1 MRQHLG
7 RLSLVGHLTACAI
20 AGCGGSAG
28 HEDLRYH
35 TPQATVHTLLEAYGV
50 LELPQKEI
58 DRRMDIGRRFHLN
71 DPEARQLAFAD
82 WDEPAD
88 EGLAGYVF
96 GNLARAKDSLRISIT
111 EDVAHVRSANAEVR
125 IRPVVLQEDEIGW
138 RIVLDE
144 SVPPA
149 VARDLRQAW
158 EERAK
163 SATESGVPADLP
175 AVPTLPDPSKAY

>member
-1 MRQHLG
+1 MVLLTLG
-7 RLSLVGHLTACAI
+7 VIGA
-20 AGCGGSAG
+20 CGGSEG
-28 HEDLRYH
+28 HSDLRYH
-35 TPQATVHTLLEAYGV
+35 TPRATVHTLLEAYGV
-50 LELPQKEI
+50 LEISQKEI
-58 DRRMDIGRRFHLN
+58 DRRMDIGRGFHLN

-96 GNLARAKDSLRISIT
+96 GNLVRAKDSLRISIT
-111 EDVAHVRSANAEVR
+111 EDVAHVRSANPEVR
-125 IRPVVLQEDEIGW
+125 IRPVVLQEDEVGW

-158 EERAK
+158 EERAN
-163 SATESGVPADLP
+163 SETQPPVDTDLP
-175 AVPTLPDPSKAY
+175 AVPEVPEPTR

>member
-1 MRQHLG
+1 MD
-7 RLSLVGHLTACAI
+7 V
-20 AGCGGSAG
+20 GCGGSEG
-28 HEDLRYH
+28 HDDLRYH
-35 TPQATVHTLLEAYGV
+35 TPQATVHTLLEAYGI
-50 LELPQKEI
+50 LDLPQKEI
-58 DRRMDIGRRFHLN
+58 DRRMDIGRRFHLS
-71 DPEARQLAFAD
+71 DPEARRLAFAD

-125 IRPVVLQEDEIGW
+125 IRPVVLQEDDIGW
-138 RIVLDE
+138 RIVLED

-158 EERAK
+158 EERAG
-163 SATESGVPADLP
+163 SQTEAEGGAALPPVPSLP
-175 AVPTLPDPSKAY
+175 EPPGSSEHQR

>member
-1 MRQHLG
+1 ML
-7 RLSLVGHLTACAI
+7 LLTGAAGP
-20 AGCGGSAG
+20 GCGGGEG
-28 HEDLRYH
+28 HDDLRYH
-35 TPQATVHTLLEAYGV
+35 TPQATVHTLLDAYGV

-111 EDVAHVRSANAEVR
+111 EDVAHVRSADPEVR
-125 IRPVVLQEDEIGW
+125 IRPVVLQEDEVGW

-149 VARDLRQAW
+149 VARDLHQAW
-158 EERAK
+158 EERAN
-163 SATESGVPADLP
+163 SQTEPEGRTGLP
-175 AVPTLPDPSKAY
+175 AVPDLPEPPSN

>member
-1 MRQHLG
+1 VVLLTLG
-7 RLSLVGHLTACAI
+7 I
-20 AGCGGSAG
+20 GCGGSEG
-28 HEDLRYH
+28 HSDLRYH
-35 TPQATVHTLLEAYGV
+35 TPQATVHTLLDAYG
-50 LELPQKEI
+50 LLDLPQKEI
-58 DRRMDIGRRFHLN
+58 DRRMAIGRRFHLS
-71 DPEARQLAFAD
+71 DPDARRMAFAD

-111 EDVAHVRSANAEVR
+111 ENTAHVRSADPEQH

-158 EERAK
+158 EVRAN
-163 SATESGVPADLP
+163 STTEPAPSGGLP
-175 AVPTLPDPSKAY
+175 AVPELPDPPAE

>member
-1 MRQHLG
+1 MRQHPFPRIVVVLLTLG
-7 RLSLVGHLTACAI
+7 AAI
-20 AGCGGSAG
+20 GCGGSEG
-28 HEDLRYH
+28 HADLRYH

-50 LELPQKEI
+50 LEVSQKEI

-71 DPEARQLAFAD
+71 DPEARRMAFAD

-96 GNLARAKDSLRISIT
+96 GNLVRAKDSLRISIT
-111 EDVAHVRSANAEVR
+111 EDVAHVRSANPEVR
-125 IRPVVLQEDEIGW
+125 IRPVVLQEDEVGW

-158 EERAK
+158 EERAN
-163 SATESGVPADLP
+163 SQTEPEPGGALP
-175 AVPTLPDPSKAY
+175 AVPELPSPPTGG